1 MNSSPLD
8 ISPEPDLYPIYPT
21 TAHIAVQLSSHSGL
35 NPDQKAQLV
44 RHCLTRACVFGELSI
59 LQYIFSDP
67 QAHPFI
73 DLGMR
78 DEDGV
83 GLVSLTIQGFGSES
97 ERDVEREECVRLLIA
112 QGADLSADKEGWTP
126 LHHAALLSPPTLVS
140 HLMTHGCSPFDVTRR
155 KLTPLDIV
163 SAHSILPGRSDV
175 ALLIEEA
182 MRGEGWTGGR
192 LEEKRRILDGR
203 TKRKKKQQSIREEVG
218 KALDVHPRW
227 WNSVSDEFNL
237 SDDSDSEPED
247 EEDEGLYTPPLDYTN
262 MLVFSP
268 PSLPAIFDSL
278 ITNYPPSFRNPQPA
292 SLLYMLARFACLTCD
307 HNWLEDFMLGAT
319 EAIEDNFF
327 NRPDDISVL
336 VFWLYNTTIWL
347 HLMQCDRSISEVCE
361 MLGSFELIEETINS
375 VFVFI
380 IRLAERKIDELL
392 DSSLLEYSS
401 LGSEFESVQF
411 ESDQWSFLRP
421 FSGKKKTA
429 PPTASA
435 HSTIRG
441 PPSPL
446 PLRPPSPSPSVS
458 SFSSIRQSIRARASS
473 STPTPLQ
480 SLFPVN
486 SQAPSPSHLTSYL
499 TALHTFLT
507 LSDINPALITQLWSQ
522 VMYWTSC
529 EMFNRVLTRKKYI
542 CRSRAVQISMNLG
555 VIEEWVGQMG
565 LPRGVQSHFSP
576 VRDLLNWLQCLS
588 SITEF
593 ADLVATIQAMKNI
606 NPLQMRRAVR
616 DYKYEV
622 NEGRMTEECIQY
634 LTQLQKDWERH
645 RVKLGVEALRKEMND
660 RDHDGSVSS
669 SVHND
674 SPEPGNSSILS
685 AGSSDALATQEAI
698 DLLFDQGSAKS
709 NWEPAQPPQVLGE
722 LLDSRYMLPLIFP
735 SDPRMLSARPG
746 KIPVYEDDR
755 RSPLPTPD
763 PTRSASRASDGS
775 RGAMAWQSRNRK
787 VREVSSGALRWIDGA
802 VSASRWGRLVP
813 DEEDGDGEHHGRPE
827 MSEEEE
833 EGVESANGLRVDTR
847 ITPLTRKRSAR
858 KARASVGGGETTPVE
873 QKC

>member
-1 MNSSPLD
+1 MTMNSSSAD
-8 ISPEPDLYPIYPT
+8 FVPEPDLYPLYPA

-35 NPDQKAQLV
+35 NPDQKSRLV
-44 RHCLTRACVFGELSI
+44 WHCLTRACVFGELSV
-59 LQYIFSDP
+59 LQYVFSDP

-73 DLGMR
+73 DLAMQ
-78 DEDGV
+78 DDDGV
-83 GLVSLTIQGFGSES
+83 GLVSLTIQGFGAES

-112 QGADLSADKEGWTP
+112 QGADLSADKDGWTP
-126 LHHAALLSPPTLVS
+126 LHYAALLSPPTLVS

-163 SAHSILPGRSDV
+163 SAHSMIPGRADV
-175 ALLIEEA
+175 ALLVEEA

-192 LEEKRRILDGR
+192 LEEKRRILDER
-203 TKRKKKQQSIREEVG
+203 MKRKGKQQSVREDVG
-218 KALDVHPRW
+218 KALGIHPRW
-227 WNSVSDEFNL
+227 WSHHSDEFNF
-237 SDDSDSEPED
+237 SDDTSDSELEE
-247 EEDEGLYTPPLDYTN
+247 EEDESIYTPPLDYTN

-268 PSLPAIFDSL
+268 PSLPAIFESL
-278 ITNYPPSFRNPQPA
+278 ITNYPPSFRNSQPA
-292 SLLYMLARFACLTCD
+292 NLLYMLARFACLTCD

-327 NRPDDISVL
+327 NRPEDITVL

-347 HLMQCDRSISEVCE
+347 HLMQCDKSISDVCE

-392 DSSLLEYSS
+392 DSALLDYAS
-401 LGSEFESVQF
+401 LGSEFDSVQF
-411 ESDQWSFLRP
+411 ESEQWSFLRP
-421 FSGKKKTA
+421 FTGKKKTIP
-429 PPTASA
+429 PPTSA

-458 SFSSIRQSIRARASS
+458 SFSSIRQSFRARASS
-473 STPTPLQ
+473 STTTPIHF
-480 SLFPVN
+480 LFSED
-486 SQAPSPSHLTSYL
+486 SQILSPSHLTSYL

-542 CRSRAVQISMNLG
+542 CRSRAVQITMNLG

-593 ADLVATIQAMKNI
+593 PDLVATIQTMKSI

-660 RDHDGSVSS
+660 RDHEGSVSS
-669 SVHND
+669 SVPNE

-685 AGSSDALATQEAI
+685 ASSTDALLVQEAI
-698 DLLFDQGSAKS
+698 DLLFDQGSEKS

-746 KIPVYEDDR
+746 KIPVYEDDK

-763 PTRSASRASDGS
+763 TTRSASRASDGS
-775 RGAMAWQSRNRK
+775 RGAMAWHSRNRK
-787 VREVSSGALRWIDGA
+787 VREVSSGALKWIDGA
-802 VSASRWGRLVP
+802 VSASRWGRPVP
-813 DEEDGDGEHHGRPE
+813 DEEGEDTEHHGR
-827 MSEEEE
+827 SEEELA
-833 EGVESANGLRVDTR
+833 VESEDGLRVDTR

-858 KARASVGGGETTPVE
+858 KTRPSVGGGDTTPVE
-873 QKC
+873 QK